1 MIEDKFTKW
10 IKWQDRKS
18 LDGLNF
24 PGVYSI
30 AISETDLTNK
40 DFKLTNEI
48 KYFGMTNS
56 KAGLKGRLT
65 QFDNTI
71 KGKTGHG
78 GADRFRFRYQN
89 YDDLVAKLFVS
100 VSIFKCN
107 VESNTP
113 KDLLVMGDIVRFEF
127 VCFADYAEK
136 FNNNLP
142 VFNDKKNAPKYSST
156 FKQRGQ

>member
-10 IKWQDRKS
+10 IRWQDRNS
-18 LDGLNF
+18 LDRLNF

-30 AISETDLTNK
+30 AISDNDLSIKNFDLIT
-40 DFKLTNEI
+40 EI

-56 KAGLKGRLT
+56 KMGLKGRLT

-78 GADRFRFRYQN
+78 GADRFLHVHKN

-100 VSIFKCN
+100 VSIFDCDVK
-107 VESNTP
+107 SNLP
-113 KDLLVMGDIVRFEF
+113 KDLMVMGEVAKFEY
-127 VCFADYAEK
+127 VCFAAYAEK
-136 FNNNLP
+136 FNCIPQFNN
-142 VFNDKKNAPKYSST
+142 KKSEKNSRHLRKDSIN
-156 FKQRGQ
+156 